1 MRTGS
6 SANMA
11 SNSVASQDIPKS
23 CEMLSFVQHISKSD
37 DVALIQSLVLEG
49 RDSNGSAI
57 AGGQ

>member
-1 MRTGS
+1 
-6 SANMA
+6 MA